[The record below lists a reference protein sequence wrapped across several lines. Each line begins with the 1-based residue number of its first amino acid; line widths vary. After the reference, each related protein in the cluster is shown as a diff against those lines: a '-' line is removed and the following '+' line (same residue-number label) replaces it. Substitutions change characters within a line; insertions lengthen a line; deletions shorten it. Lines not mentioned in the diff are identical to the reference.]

1 MALCC
6 IKLTGRSN
14 QDRCCADK
22 CSFRKHNGER
32 TSNFPHAHMHVHT
45 QQDASIHICACV
57 CTHKLVVKCVLSL
70 VGFCSG
76 LSIWSRRDDMCAGSD
91 REWSGF
97 QCFKM
102 SNSPREHRHDI
113 VVGGKS
119 HGTKDGEGDWGL

>member
-1 MALCC
+1 MQTSVASVSTTEREH
-6 IKLTGRSN
+6 LTFHMPTCMCTHN
-14 QDRCCADK
+14 QMLA
-22 CSFRKHNGER
+22 F
-32 TSNFPHAHMHVHT
+32 TYVH
-45 QQDASIHICACV
+45 V
-57 CTHKLVVKCVLSL
+57 CTHKLVKCVLSL

-76 LSIWSRRDDMCAGSD
+76 LSIWSGRDDMCAGSD

-113 VVGGKS
+113 VVGSKS